1 MCSTPDELDF
11 TVRTFNCLK
20 RAGIHSFADVC
31 FKIDE
36 GIPSCMLIRNLNLR
50 MLEEMLQKAQEA
62 GYPAHRAVDRYISAL
77 RTDPLNSPNA
87 ISYWENLRD
96 SLRSIDAGIK

>member
-1 MCSTPDELDF
+1 MCSIPEELDF
-11 TVRTFNCLK
+11 TVGTFNCLK

-62 GYPAHRAVDRYISAL
+62 GYPAHRAVERYVLAL
-77 RTDPLNSPNA
+77 RTDPQNA
-87 ISYWENLRD
+87 PEAIQYWETLRD
-96 SLRSIDAGIK
+96 RLRLIDADD